1 MNPIYGESLY
11 HYGIKG
17 QQWGTRRYQELDGS
31 LTPAGRSR
39 FYAARKARKS
49 GKVVEKGVDFSG
61 NTVKVSNGNKN
72 KKDKKGRLVETN
84 TDWNENNR
92 DEDNGMKK
100 QTEDLQ
106 KHSAIN
112 EHYESAVKAHLRED
126 SKYQEYRQKAIEEY
140 INSHLSSYNGNRQEM
155 IDKMGDIDDYA
166 MKYYMKDHKN
176 DYFVKGYHATIGN
189 KRTAEREFKKK
200 AKELAYPYEEQRKT
214 KEERE
219 ASKFEKRRASI
230 QRQRNQVRNLRAQLK
245 NSNLSVVD
253 KLKLKNKITK
263 LSNSAKS
270 ASSKLTADI
279 RKYRESKRAKVG
291 ATNETYADRIS
302 EAAKRRYFR

>member
-17 QQWGTRRYQELDGS
+17 QQWGKRRYQELDGS

-49 GKVVEKGVDFSG
+49 GKVIEKGIDFSG
-61 NTVKVSNGNKN
+61 NTVKVSNNKKN
-72 KKDKKGRLVETN
+72 KKNKNGRLVKADTN
-84 TDWNENNR
+84 WNENSRN
-92 DEDNGMKK
+92 EDKGMKK

-126 SKYQEYRQKAIEEY
+126 SRYQEYRQRAIEDY
-140 INSHLSSYNGNRQEM
+140 INSHLSSYDGNRQEM

-200 AKELAYPYEEQRKT
+200 AKELAYPYEEQKNI
-214 KEERE
+214 
-219 ASKFEKRRASI
+219 EKRRASI

-263 LSNSAKS
+263 LSNNAKS

-291 ATNETYADRIS
+291 ATNESYADRIS